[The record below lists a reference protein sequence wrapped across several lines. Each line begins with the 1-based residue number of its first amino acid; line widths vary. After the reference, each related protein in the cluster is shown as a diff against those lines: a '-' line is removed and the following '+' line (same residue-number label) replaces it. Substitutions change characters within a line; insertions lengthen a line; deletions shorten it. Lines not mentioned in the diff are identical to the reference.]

1 MPILTSLLAGLVFG
15 LGLILSGMADPA
27 KVLGFLDLA
36 GRWDPSLALV
46 MAGAIG
52 VGFFAFAVAR
62 TRTWSFLGAEMKLP
76 TARHIDRRL
85 VVGCLLFGIGWGV
98 AGISGVLGGLL
109 KPVRGDIG
117 WRVAFVSGLLGAPL
131 LYVLL
136 AGVPRPQIDAG
147 YAALVLA
154 GLLVGVGTRY
164 GSGCTSGHGVCG
176 LSRLSPRSLA
186 ATAAFM
192 GAGFLTVYVIR
203 HLFGI

>member
-1 MPILTSLLAGLVFG
+1 MTVDWNAFTPWSSLAGG
-15 LGLILSGMADPA
+15 ALIGISAAMFAL
-27 KVLGFLDLA
+27 LN
-36 GRWDPSLALV
+36 GR
-46 MAGAIG
+46 
-52 VGFFAFAVAR
+52 
-62 TRTWSFLGAEMKLP
+62 
-76 TARHIDRRL
+76 
-85 VVGCLLFGIGWGV
+85 V